1 MQIETTIYIHEV
13 TLVRLRLAAAM
24 TGYSCRSIISV
35 LLRRYAEDNTGSSIQ
50 WTRVSYQKQD
60 AGNSW
65 RRLHLQLNP
74 DEYEFFL
81 DLRKVFKRSVSA
93 CVALAI
99 DMYLD
104 DVVCNMK
111 KDIDNYR
118 YKNYSFARVIIDGV
132 VCWILSWGVPR
143 RPLTQLLL

>member
-1 MQIETTIYIHEV
+1 MQIETTIYIHED
-13 TLVRLRLAAAM
+13 TLVRLRKATTI
-24 TGYSCRSIISV
+24 TGRPFRLIISV

-50 WTRVSYQKQD
+50 WTRVSYQKRD
-60 AGNSW
+60 AVDSW
-65 RRLHLQLNP
+65 HRLHLQLHP

-93 CVALAI
+93 CVAIAI
-99 DMYLD
+99 DNYLD
-104 DVVCNMK
+104 DILDNIK
-111 KDIDNYR
+111 NNIDNYR
-118 YKNYSFARVIIDGV
+118 YKNYSFTRIIIDDV